1 MEIKVVALE
10 TIPCLIYS
18 SSIRTQLH
26 DSFGVVNDRLSCR
39 RLQEIAVEIL
49 RYVIMIA
56 LGYLMGSIPTGYMV
70 VRLATGTD
78 VRLHGSGRT
87 GGTNVW
93 RAAGLGPAIL
103 TASGDFL
110 KGMSAV
116 LIARAILGDSVGE
129 VLVGVAAVVGHNWSV
144 FLGFRG
150 GAGTATNLG
159 VISAL
164 SLPVALALAG
174 TGLLVIVISRYA
186 SVASLTVA
194 TLAPVIFLILAL
206 LAHHPLLHALY
217 GLLAGA
223 TVVLAHRANIIRLL
237 SGTERRLSY

>member
-1 MEIKVVALE
+1 MEI
-10 TIPCLIYS
+10 
-18 SSIRTQLH
+18 
-26 DSFGVVNDRLSCR
+26 F
-39 RLQEIAVEIL
+39 

-56 LGYLMGSIPTGYMV
+56 LGYLMGSIPVGYLV
-70 VRLATGTD
+70 VKLVKGTD
-78 VRLHGSGRT
+78 IRQHGSGRT

-93 RAAGLGPAIL
+93 RAAGLWPAIL

-116 LIARAILGDSVGE
+116 LIARAVLGNSVGE

-144 FLGFRG
+144 FLGWRG

-159 VISAL
+159 VISTL
-164 SLPVALALAG
+164 SLPVALALIVAA
-174 TGLLVIVISRYA
+174 LVVVVISRYA

-194 TLAPVIFLILAL
+194 ILAPAIFLALAL
-206 LAHHPLLHALY
+206 LVHHPLRHTLY

-223 TVVLAHRANIIRLL
+223 IVTLALRRNIVRLL
-237 SGTERRLSY
+237 AGTERRLSY

>member
-1 MEIKVVALE
+1 
-10 TIPCLIYS
+10 
-18 SSIRTQLH
+18 
-26 DSFGVVNDRLSCR
+26 
-39 RLQEIAVEIL
+39 VEIL

-56 LGYLMGSIPTGYMV
+56 LGYLMGSLPVGYLV
-70 VRLATGTD
+70 VKVVKGTD
-78 VRLHGSGRT
+78 VRQHGSGRS

-93 RAAGLGPAIL
+93 RAAGFWPAIL
-103 TASGDFL
+103 TTAGDFL

-129 VLVGVAAVVGHNWSV
+129 ILVGVAAVVGHNWSV

-164 SLPVALALAG
+164 SLPVALALIAA
-174 TGLLVIVISRYA
+174 GLLVVVVSRYA
-186 SVASLTVA
+186 SLGSLAVAI
-194 TLAPVIFLILAL
+194 LAPAIFLGLAL
-206 LAHHPLLHALY
+206 FAHHPLRHALY

-223 TVVLAHRANIIRLL
+223 IVILALRRNIVHLL